1 MAKKGK
7 TSQKARF
14 RKTMKKCKGKKGAK
28 FKCKGKKGAKFK
40 SCVKRGLKK

>member
-28 FKCKGKKGAKFK
+28 FK